1 MSANLNMSGILFT
14 EMTAGDYN
22 TYPNSSGQY
31 LIKYIYN
38 NLCYYMICYFWNN
51 KVDILTG
58 KTLFGF
64 YLDETCEADMNIEKE
79 WGYIPYAYYKLP
91 NITNEKS

>member
-1 MSANLNMSGILFT
+1 
-14 EMTAGDYN
+14 
-22 TYPNSSGQY
+22 
-31 LIKYIYN
+31 
-38 NLCYYMICYFWNN
+38 MICYFWNN

-91 NITNEKS
+91 NITNEKI